1 MLSGRIVVGSDNW
14 DQLAMLEQ
22 IVRALAA
29 YKDFLTVWNDADP
42 RDPERSQS
50 RVREGAI
57 ARRSPTSLLAV
68 CHTLRNQVITLKTP
82 SKGLVL
88 PARKFL
94 ENCAFRL
101 PRNRRAQMMMHRHDM
116 QGRSV

>member
-29 YKDFLTVWNDADP
+29 YKDFLTVWNDDH

-57 ARRSPTSLLAV
+57 ARRSPTSSLAA
-68 CHTLRNQVITLKTP
+68 CDTLRNQAFTVIDRVVSAMACLSLSVKFESTP
-82 SKGLVL
+82 GE
-88 PARKFL
+88 P
-94 ENCAFRL
+94 C
-101 PRNRRAQMMMHRHDM
+101 
-116 QGRSV
+116 